1 MNRLMIGKP
10 IILLMLSIPLA
21 TSLPLAGIA
30 SEQSPPKGLSF
41 AVYLDGREI
50 GTHYYRFT
58 PADNGFELISEAS
71 YDVKFLF
78 INAYSYRHRS
88 EESWRDG
95 CITAISS
102 STDANG
108 EPFKVKAQLA
118 GEGAEEG
125 AVLETIDAKIPVTVD
140 CLRSYAYWDKTLLQ
154 SEQLLNSQ
162 TGEVADVKLKP
173 LGQTPLPWAKGS
185 SGEAYVLLNPEAD
198 INLWY
203 DSSGNWLGLQSTLE
217 NGRTLHYQRLNEDP
231 SANNPGSGAT
241 P

>member
-1 MNRLMIGKP
+1 MNRFSSGKN
-10 IILLMLSIPLA
+10 IVQLVVS
-21 TSLPLAGIA
+21 SLVALWLPVASIA
-30 SEQSPPKGLSF
+30 SEQSPARELSF

-50 GTHYYRFT
+50 GTHRYRFT
-58 PADNGFELISEAS
+58 PADNGFELVSEAS

-108 EPFKVKAQLA
+108 EPFKVA
-118 GEGAEEG
+118 GELGG
-125 AVLETIDAKIPVTVD
+125 QSPVLETIDAKIPVSVD
-140 CLRSYAYWDKTLLQ
+140 CLRSYAYWDKSLLQ
-154 SEQLLNSQ
+154 SEHLLNSQ
-162 TGEVADVKLKP
+162 TGEVGAVQLKS
-173 LGQTPLPWAKGS
+173 LGQTPLPWAKAT

-203 DSSGNWLGLQSTLE
+203 DSTGNWLGLQSTLE
-217 NGRTLHYQRLNEDP
+217 NGRTLHYQRLAQDL
-231 SANNPGSGAT
+231 STNNRSSGAT